1 MFRVHHIP
9 VLVASMALLSACN
22 TGSGSKDLA
31 LPQSLPL
38 KQFAA
43 NEVTLRDS
51 SEFAVRQQWDR
62 NFMLSLDVDRLLYF
76 FLDEPHRKGL
86 TPYGSWES
94 LDLKGHTLGHYLSAM
109 SMLYAQTQD
118 QEVKQRI
125 DRVIEGMEECQ
136 QRLGTGMITAFRLDL
151 LDECET
157 QGTGWAPYYTLHK
170 LLQGLLDAYAYG
182 DQPKA
187 LQLATAMGDHCYNR
201 MKSIQERGI
210 DWKHNLDI
218 MEVGGFG
225 ESMLNLYALT
235 AKPEHLEVARFF
247 HQMSKLTPAAAGRD
261 ELNHPS
267 LLTQHRNR
275 RSPND
280 DELHNM
286 HHSNATI
293 PQFLAAARDFELTGD
308 SLYWRA
314 ADNFW
319 HFVTEHRAYTNGTTG
334 NFEHWNYGPDS
345 LSMELDYRAGETC
358 CTYNMIKLSNELFR
372 LNPQA
377 EYGHYVERALI
388 NDIMGTIYPETA
400 DFVYFHTQKPG
411 SNKLYGIND
420 QCFWCC
426 TGSGME
432 NPQRY
437 VESIYFTDSVHLYVN
452 LPIASNLDWQERGIK
467 LHLDSDYPNPGKR
480 TFTIDEGQGKFILCL
495 RFPRWKVDHYLVMLN
510 DKPYPVSPDHGY
522 LCIENDW
529 KAGDQLA
536 IFTEYSLYFES
547 LPDDRSYV
555 SLFYGPM
562 LMAADLGQV
571 DSTLVHGTNNFYGGV
586 PEPWLV
592 KDTVPTLNCG
602 REQLQDVFFR
612 TDDDFTFQTEA
623 TTDGKRLTFV
633 PLYRITDHRFAAYLV
648 NNHQ

>member
-1 MFRVHHIP
+1 MFNIRLSIILP
-9 VLVASMALLSACN
+9 ILSLLASCN
-22 TGSGSKDLA
+22 SGSDTKDLA
-31 LPQSLPL
+31 LPASLPL
-38 KQFAA
+38 TQFSA

-76 FLDEPHRKGL
+76 FLDESHRKGL

-94 LDLKGHTLGHYLSAM
+94 LDLKGHTLGHYLTAM
-109 SMLYAQTQD
+109 SMLYAQSED
-118 QEVKQRI
+118 AEVKQRI
-125 DRVIEGMEECQ
+125 DRVVDGMEECQ
-136 QRLGTGMITAFRLDL
+136 HRLGTGLITAFRLNL

-170 LLQGLLDAYAYG
+170 LLQGLLDAYTYG
-182 DQPKA
+182 GNQKA
-187 LQLATAMGDHCYNR
+187 LIMATAMGDHFYQR
-201 MKSIQERGI
+201 MVSIRERGI
-210 DWKHNLDI
+210 DWEHNLDI

-225 ESMLNLYALT
+225 ESMLNLYALSS
-235 AKPEHLEVARFF
+235 KQEHLDVARFF
-247 HQMSKLTPAAAGRD
+247 HQMSKLAPAAEGRD

-280 DELHNM
+280 DPLHNM

-319 HFVTEHRAYTNGTTG
+319 HFVTEHRTYSNGCTG

-372 LNPQA
+372 LNPSA
-377 EYGHYVERALI
+377 EYAQYVERALV
-388 NDIMGTIYPETA
+388 NDILGTIYPETA

-411 SNKLYGIND
+411 SNKLYGVND

-437 VESIYFTDSVHLYVN
+437 VESIYFADSMHLYVN
-452 LPIASNLDWQERGIK
+452 LPIASNLDWQERGIR

-480 TFTIDEGQGKFILCL
+480 TLVIDEGSGKFILCL
-495 RFPRWKVDHYLVMLN
+495 RFPQYQVEHYLVMIN
-510 DKPYPVSPDHGY
+510 DKPYPVSTDHGY
-522 LCIENDW
+522 LCFDREW
-529 KAGDQLA
+529 TAGDKLE
-536 IFTEYSLYFES
+536 IYVEYPLYFES
-547 LPDDRSYV
+547 LADDASYV
-555 SLFYGPM
+555 SLKYGPM
-562 LMAADLGQV
+562 VMAADLGAV
-571 DSTLVHGTNNFYGGV
+571 DSSLVHGTNNFYGGV

-592 KDTVPTLNCG
+592 KDTIPELNCG
-602 REQLQDVFFR
+602 RESLKDVFML
-612 TDDDFTFQTEA
+612 TDTDWTFVTEA
-623 TTDGKRLTFV
+623 TADGHPLTFV
-633 PLYRITDHRFAAYLV
+633 PLYQITDHRFAAYLR
-648 NNHQ
+648 NIHY